1 MKTALYIWASLQS
14 LFFGGS
20 VLLFR
25 KSRANTL
32 LASFYLLNACL
43 TGVQYLLRF
52 EGLLYSRAEISF
64 ISDVINL
71 SFGPVA
77 FLYLRQVLYRRL
89 PDLWFLHF
97 IPSALFA
104 LIYWYLMGTEWQP
117 FTYRKYIG
125 TPFHRT
131 VLACIS
137 LSLTFYAYLYNRTL
151 TAFQRGQPPYR
162 QEVRNWLYIFLAFFL
177 LKALAS
183 YLVFMHQWYPPSLRP
198 NSNQVLEVIFVLI
211 DSVIIL
217 TSGILVFRMGNILDM
232 ERVELF
238 TQLITRKK
246 KPVLTTSD
254 ATDHLRHLD
263 RLMTDERL
271 YARPDLNEKN
281 MAESLGL
288 QPYQLSLLL
297 NEHLG
302 KTFSEYLNER
312 RIDEA
317 KRRLT
322 DPKTARDTMYAI
334 ALDCGYNSESVFYTN
349 FKKHTGTTPKRF
361 QAEAAARSASAP

>member
-1 MKTALYIWASLQS
+1 MKTSLYIWASLQS

-25 KSRANTL
+25 RSRSNAL
-32 LASFYLLNACL
+32 LASFYVLNASL
-43 TGVQYLLRF
+43 TGLQYLLRF
-52 EGLLYSRAEISF
+52 EGFLYTHGEITF
-64 ISDVINL
+64 LSDVINL

-77 FLYLRQVLYRRL
+77 YLYLRQVLYRRL
-89 PDLWFLHF
+89 PWHWALHLIPSVAFAALFWGFLWFD
-97 IPSALFA
+97 
-104 LIYWYLMGTEWQP
+104 WQP
-117 FTYRKYIG
+117 FTYQKYIG
-125 TPFHRT
+125 KPLHRT
-131 VLACIS
+131 VLGGIA
-137 LSLTFYAYLYNRTL
+137 LSFSFYAYLYNRTL
-151 TAFQRGQPPYR
+151 TDFQRGQPPYR

-177 LKALAS
+177 LKALAA
-183 YLVFMHQWYPPSLRP
+183 YLVFLHQWYPPALRP

-246 KPVLTTSD
+246 KPALNMSD
-254 ATDHLRHLD
+254 AADHLRHLD
-263 RLMTDERL
+263 RLMVGERL
-271 YARPDLNEKN
+271 YARPDLNEKTL
-281 MAESLGL
+281 AEALGL

-297 NEHLG
+297 NDHLG

-349 FKKHTGTTPKRF
+349 FKKYTGTTPKRF
-361 QAEAAARSASAP
+361 QAEAAGRATELP